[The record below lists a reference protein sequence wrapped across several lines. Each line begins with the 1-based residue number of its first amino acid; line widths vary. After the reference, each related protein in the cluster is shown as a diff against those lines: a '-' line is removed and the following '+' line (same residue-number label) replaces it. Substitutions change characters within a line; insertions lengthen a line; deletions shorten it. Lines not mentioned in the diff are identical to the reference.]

1 MPRYSLCVTQGQT
14 LPNLWL
20 VSDQRNDAMLEAA
33 LHRLPRGSGF
43 VFRHYHLGD
52 AARAARFRD
61 LRALASQLGIV
72 VIVSDTQARA
82 AAWQADGIY
91 GPPERL
97 GPHGDLLRLAT
108 AHNGDELQAA
118 IVAGA
123 DGVFLSPVFPTAS
136 HPGAPTLGAMGF
148 HMLAQQSP
156 IPVIALGGMNAQR
169 AEELGWP
176 RWAAIDG
183 LA

>member
-20 VSDQRNDAMLEAA
+20 VSDQRNDAVLDAA
-33 LHRLPRGSGF
+33 LRRLPRGSGF
-43 VFRHYHLGD
+43 VFRHYHLGE
-52 AARAARFRD
+52 AARANRFRD
-61 LRALASQLGIV
+61 LRALARAMGHV
-72 VIVSDTQARA
+72 AIVSGPQEQA
-82 AAWQADGIY
+82 AAWQADGVY
-91 GPPERL
+91 GPAKRL
-97 GPHGDLLRLAT
+97 GSPGGLLRLAS
-108 AHNGDELQAA
+108 AHDGDELQAA
-118 IVAGA
+118 IAAGA

-136 HPGAPTLGAMGF
+136 HPGAPTLGPMGF
-148 HMLAQQSP
+148 HMLAQQSA

-183 LA
+183 LS